1 MYEYVVVINALDGD
15 PAVKTQLS
23 LAIFAISY
31 SWVTT
36 SEALDVNHNEKDT
49 IGKFITWRGNSSLN
63 FTLLWCS
70 KVAIPRWMPRLGN
83 QSSSSFDHNPEVG
96 W

>member
-49 IGKFITWRGNSSLN
+49 IGKFIT
-63 FTLLWCS
+63 
-70 KVAIPRWMPRLGN
+70 
-83 QSSSSFDHNPEVG
+83 
-96 W
+96 